1 MKNMFV
7 SVLVHR
13 SALAAL
19 VVLAASAP
27 GFVSAADPYVD
38 SWLTAHSG
46 RYARIYTTDAARLSG
61 ASVTTWTRGST
72 AQTAPAYVGV
82 QEIYSSAD
90 WVYIRTTGLGIHVMG
105 PWYIDAAHTIDFPGW
120 PVNQKALY
128 RIPRTATV
136 PATKT
141 LTSLGAIGYF
151 VDGVSMFDTQDGQKW
166 TGSSESP
173 AGTGYWYRDAYVNEG
188 ASFDP
193 ANAHQPGSGQH
204 HYHASP
210 VALRH
215 LLGDHVEYDATTK
228 TYSESAAPVTKHS
241 PILGWVRDGH
251 PIYGPYAYA
260 NPNDAGSGVRRMT
273 SGYQLRN
280 GLRNTD
286 NLAATGRGSLPAW
299 ATRRYNVAANQ
310 AGPGVS
316 GTYPLGRYME
326 DNAYLGDLG
335 FTQGVDFDL
344 DEFNGRF
351 GVTPEFPGGTYAYFV
366 SIGSD
371 GTPVFP
377 YNIGRAYYGNP
388 TGSAV
393 ASISESVTTNFLGGP
408 NLVPALQAPSAG
420 NGAVTLTWSATEG
433 GTYRVES
440 TADFNNWTTNATA
453 VAATLDTGAYTNANS
468 GDAKFF
474 RVARTALATYDLA
487 NGVGTGGGTGGGGGG
502 GGGGGTT
509 TANAPGGSASR
520 GSTVTVTITLPT
532 SPPRPPGN
540 LVPTSIT
547 LGGTIVGTGITRPS
561 VGTATATFII
571 PANAPTGAQNIV
583 VVFTPA
589 PTYTMSGAL
598 TIN

>member
-7 SVLVHR
+7 SVPALR

-19 VVLAASAP
+19 VVFAASAP
-27 GFVSAADPYVD
+27 MFASASAADPYVD

-46 RYARIYTTDAARLSG
+46 RYARIYTTDANRLSG

-105 PWYIDAAHTIDFPGW
+105 PWYINTAHTIDFPGS

-228 TYSESAAPVTKHS
+228 TYSESIALVAFLRSLT
-241 PILGWVRDGH
+241 DEQ
-251 PIYGPYAYA
+251 YG
-260 NPNDAGSGVRRMT
+260 R
-273 SGYQLRN
+273 
-280 GLRNTD
+280 
-286 NLAATGRGSLPAW
+286 
-299 ATRRYNVAANQ
+299 
-310 AGPGVS
+310 
-316 GTYPLGRYME
+316 
-326 DNAYLGDLG
+326 
-335 FTQGVDFDL
+335 
-344 DEFNGRF
+344 
-351 GVTPEFPGGTYAYFV
+351 
-366 SIGSD
+366 
-371 GTPVFP
+371 
-377 YNIGRAYYGNP
+377 
-388 TGSAV
+388 
-393 ASISESVTTNFLGGP
+393 
-408 NLVPALQAPSAG
+408 
-420 NGAVTLTWSATEG
+420 
-433 GTYRVES
+433 
-440 TADFNNWTTNATA
+440 
-453 VAATLDTGAYTNANS
+453 
-468 GDAKFF
+468 
-474 RVARTALATYDLA
+474 
-487 NGVGTGGGTGGGGGG
+487 
-502 GGGGGTT
+502 
-509 TANAPGGSASR
+509 
-520 GSTVTVTITLPT
+520 
-532 SPPRPPGN
+532 
-540 LVPTSIT
+540 
-547 LGGTIVGTGITRPS
+547 
-561 VGTATATFII
+561 
-571 PANAPTGAQNIV
+571 
-583 VVFTPA
+583 
-589 PTYTMSGAL
+589 
-598 TIN
+598 